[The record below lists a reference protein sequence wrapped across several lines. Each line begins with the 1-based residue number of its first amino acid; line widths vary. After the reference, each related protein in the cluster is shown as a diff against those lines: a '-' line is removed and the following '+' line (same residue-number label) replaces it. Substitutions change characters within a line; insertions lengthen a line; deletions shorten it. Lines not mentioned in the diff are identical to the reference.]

1 MDISTTYLGFKLPN
15 PFIVGAGPISDTL
28 ENAKRA
34 EDAGAAAIVMRS
46 LFKEQIDSEASAQ
59 PESSEEFTGSAS
71 ESSDQGM
78 FILNKDR
85 YLEQLMKIKEAV
97 DIPVLASLNGYEA
110 GEWLNFSKT
119 LEEAGADALELNLFY
134 VASNLTED
142 SATIENRALE
152 MVKWIKKTVS
162 IPLAVKLSP
171 FYTSTVSFAH
181 KLQQAG
187 ADGMVLFNRYYE
199 ADIDVEQKKIF
210 PIRQL
215 SDSREL
221 LIRLRWLA
229 IISGNLNSA
238 NLAVSGGVHSAVDA
252 IKAIMCGASA
262 IQMVSALLKHGPE
275 HLSKVRG
282 DMIRWMEEK
291 EQKSLADIHRCM
303 DIVHS
308 RANYM
313 HLLQAST
320 WA

>member
-46 LFKEQIDSEASAQ
+46 LFKEQIDNEVSAR
-59 PESSEEFTGSAS
+59 PKSSEKLTGSAPD
-71 ESSDQGM
+71 SSNQGM
-78 FILNKDR
+78 FILSKDR

-97 DIPVLASLNGYEA
+97 DIPVLVSLNGHEV

-119 LEEAGADALELNLFY
+119 LAEAGADAMELNLFY
-134 VASNLTED
+134 VASNIMED
-142 SATIENRALE
+142 SVTIENRALE

-171 FYTSTVSFAH
+171 FYTSTASFAYR
-181 KLQQAG
+181 LQQGG

-210 PIRQL
+210 SIRQL

-229 IISGNLNSA
+229 ILSGNLDSPS
-238 NLAVSGGVHSAVDA
+238 LAVSGGVHSAVDA

-275 HLSKVRG
+275 YLSKIQG

-291 EQKSLADIHRCM
+291 EHKSLADMHRCM
-303 DIVHS
+303 DIVHT
-308 RANYM
+308 RANYI